1 MGDELQVFPTALQD
15 IREKIIQT
23 KQLNKQRKMELASVM
38 TCLMDAQLKNRQVV
52 EKKLNSHIDK
62 VKGIFEEYE
71 KRARE

>member
-62 VKGIFEEYE
+62 VKGIFEAYE

>member
-71 KRARE
+71 KCARE